1 MNCQEFREFAL
12 DGPET
17 IAHLQDCPACATWR
31 RRQDSLIAGLR
42 AMAAESQHVGAPAN
56 LEAKLVAA
64 FRTHGGTVAPIRAP
78 RMWAPVVT
86 WFAAVAA
93 LVAVAFVLNTQRV
106 PKPQQHRKPPAI
118 VESAMADGDDSS
130 FNSADFIPL
139 PNAQQLAPNED
150 VNLVRVEVPRS
161 TMIVL
166 GYDVS
171 AERASE
177 PVEAEVVLGPDGL
190 ARAVRF
196 LE

>member
-1 MNCQEFREFAL
+1 MNCQEFREFTL
-12 DGPET
+12 DAPEAV
-17 IAHLQDCPACATWR
+17 AHLQDCPPCAAWR
-31 RRQDSLIAGLR
+31 QRQDSLIAGLR
-42 AMAAESQHVGAPAN
+42 AMSAESQHVGAPAN

-64 FRTHGGTVAPIRAP
+64 FRAHGGTVAPIRAP
-78 RMWAPVVT
+78 RMWAPVAT
-86 WFAAVAA
+86 WLAAAAA
-93 LVAVAFVLNTQRV
+93 LVAVAFVLSNQRLPQPV
-106 PKPQQHRKPPAI
+106 PHRNPPAI
-118 VESAMADGDDSS
+118 VESAANEVDDSS

-161 TMIVL
+161 TMIAL